1 MVFATESFEQIENAN
16 AIRWGTTYN
25 FRFTS
30 PYPPTN
36 GQIELDFFKDTS
48 EPNRFALADV
58 PDVPEDC
65 VADIDGSGSVDFDDL
80 LTLLSAWDSNNPAAD
95 LDGSGT
101 VEFND
106 LLTLLSAYGDC

>member
-1 MVFATESFEQIENAN
+1 MGQFNRCQWHCVLTESFEQIENAN

-36 GQIELDFFKDTS
+36 GQIKLDFFKATS

-58 PDVPEDC
+58 PDVPEI
-65 VADIDGSGSVDFDDL
+65 ASLIS
-80 LTLLSAWDSNNPAAD
+80 TEAAV
-95 LDGSGT
+95 SISMT
-101 VEFND
+101 F
-106 LLTLLSAYGDC
+106 

>member
-16 AIRWGTTYN
+16 AIRWDTTYN

-80 LTLLSAWDSNNPAAD
+80 LTLLSP
-95 LDGSGT
+95 
-101 VEFND
+101 
-106 LLTLLSAYGDC
+106 

>member
-1 MVFATESFEQIENAN
+1 VFATESFEQIENAN
-16 AIRWGTTYN
+16 AIRWDTTYN

-58 PDVPEDC
+58 PDVPEDF

-80 LTLLSAWDSNNPAAD
+80 LTLLSARDSNNPAAD
-95 LDGSGT
+95 LDGSGS